1 MTTTRQSSLR
11 ARLLHAPL
19 LCLLSLPIALIVA
32 SCRGSDDNRESPT
45 GYIAI
50 HAQVREVL
58 AGFQGNDLDRL
69 SHAMELLGEI
79 NDRQELL
86 VDVENVHSVDL
97 SPRGR
102 YLIIGLGRSLGGSK
116 QLVLDA
122 RSGQLLLGVKGYGA
136 SFSPDDRWLGC
147 LQHRY
152 ATPEPGA
159 DVGAYEV
166 LLLVDLG
173 RVRGSS
179 LNDPTVFRSIVND
192 LEGRLTG
199 GQTSFVRKDRIAIDR
214 QDPHLHIEYTLEGE
228 VAGKEE
234 RRWKFLKLF

>member
-1 MTTTRQSSLR
+1 MTTIRQSIR
-11 ARLLHAPL
+11 TRRLNAPL
-19 LCLLSLPIALIVA
+19 LCLLSLPIVLIGP
-32 SCRGSDDNRESPT
+32 SCRGSDDNHEAPT
-45 GYIAI
+45 RYIAI

-58 AGFQGNDLDRL
+58 AGFKGNDPYRL

-86 VDVENVHSVDL
+86 VDVEHVHSVDL
-97 SPRGR
+97 SSRGR
-102 YLIIGLGRSLGGSK
+102 YLIIGLGSSLGGSK

-122 RSGQLLLGVKGYGA
+122 RSGQLLLGVKGYGP
-136 SFSPDDRWLGC
+136 SFSPDDRWLAC

-152 ATPEPGA
+152 ATPKPGA
-159 DVGAYEV
+159 DVGPYEV
-166 LLLVDLG
+166 LLLIDLG

-179 LNDPTVFRSIVND
+179 LNDPTVFHSIVND

-214 QDPHLHIEYTLEGE
+214 QDPPLHIEYTLKGE
-228 VAGKEE
+228 IAGKEE